1 MNPGTGAPHSPAG
14 DARRVF
20 IAAGDALRRLR
31 LSEACC
37 RLPDTGAVN
46 PCGQARELN
55 SVDESRPSGL
65 RRVWQIE
72 LVSQVSLKHGRAPW
86 SKLLLTSKGRAEELG
101 EQPPKTR
108 NMYRLAC

>member
-1 MNPGTGAPHSPAG
+1 M
-14 DARRVF
+14 
-20 IAAGDALRRLR
+20 
-31 LSEACC
+31 
-37 RLPDTGAVN
+37 
-46 PCGQARELN
+46 
-55 SVDESRPSGL
+55 DESRPSGL

-86 SKLLLTSKGRAEELG
+86 SKLLLTSKGRAEERG

>member
-1 MNPGTGAPHSPAG
+1 M
-14 DARRVF
+14 
-20 IAAGDALRRLR
+20 
-31 LSEACC
+31 
-37 RLPDTGAVN
+37 
-46 PCGQARELN
+46 
-55 SVDESRPSGL
+55 
-65 RRVWQIE
+65 WQIE